1 MHKKKYVEFLEKK
14 LQSINL
20 ENIKLK
26 EQLGIANK
34 LPSNYIPQG
43 NQNVKISNQGNYPN
57 HSNHIRPSNNNF
69 QNSINN
75 INNKYVSNSPNI
87 NTNDAANISKSNMPQ
102 KENLTNNMGNS
113 ALNTM
118 LAMQQINNQNLINI
132 NNIKKIE
139 QKRPDRSSNKNT
151 GFQDKNVYMENV
163 KTDNLNA
170 STAKNLRSS
179 PQILIRNPNMNS
191 NQKILIKNNLSIKNQ
206 NFQANNANNINP
218 SNGSNLPTNL
228 KTNADEISNYEK
240 SFYKQN
246 LGKNKIKKFFKFL

>member
-14 LQSINL
+14 LQSINF

-34 LPSNYIPQG
+34 PLSNYIPQG
-43 NQNVKISNQGNYPN
+43 NQNVKILNQGNYPN
-57 HSNHIRPSNNNF
+57 NSNQIRPSNINF

-87 NTNDAANISKSNMPQ
+87 NTNDAANISKTNMPQ

-113 ALNTM
+113 ALNKM

-151 GFQDKNVYMENV
+151 GFQDKNVYMEHV

-206 NFQANNANNINP
+206 NFQANNANNSNP
-218 SNGSNLPTNL
+218 SNVSNLPTNL

-246 LGKNKIKKFFKFL
+246 LGKNKIKKFCKFL